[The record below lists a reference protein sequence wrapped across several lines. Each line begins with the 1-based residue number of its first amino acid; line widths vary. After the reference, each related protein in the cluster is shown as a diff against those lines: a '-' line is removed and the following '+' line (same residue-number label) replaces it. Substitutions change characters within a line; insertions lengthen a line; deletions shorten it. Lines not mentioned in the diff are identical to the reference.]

1 MLILADR
8 AAHLERV
15 IRPALADGKYV
26 VCDRFFDSTRAY
38 QGIAGGLGLEVI
50 HNLQQPVLGTTL
62 PDVTL
67 LLDIDPEK
75 GLSRAQER
83 GGDLRFE
90 SKICITQHCSKCS
103 KCKQKYKKTE
113 IEDHVRNTHE
123 REACP
128 ECRKRFE
135 TKELLEHHNFEEHLV
150 EHCKECPKRF
160 KEVEQLVDHS
170 VTEHPKEQCPECE
183 SVFGLAKDLDEHKE
197 KDHSK
202 IMKFNGGMF
211 MMMMAPE

>member
-1 MLILADR
+1 MDSASANSPGRFITLEGGEGAGKSTQIQVVKDYLEARGIDVIVTREPGGTPVGQEIRNLLVSGDKDKWSPLSETLLILADR

-38 QGIAGGLGLEVI
+38 QGIAGGLGLQVI
-50 HNLQQPVLGTTL
+50 HNLQQPVLASTL

-90 SKICITQHCSKCS
+90 SKTLAYHQTLRQAFLDFAKQEPERMVVIDADRDIEAVSTDIIT
-103 KCKQKYKKTE
+103 
-113 IEDHVRNTHE
+113 VLGE
-123 REACP
+123 R
-128 ECRKRFE
+128 
-135 TKELLEHHNFEEHLV
+135 
-150 EHCKECPKRF
+150 
-160 KEVEQLVDHS
+160 
-170 VTEHPKEQCPECE
+170 
-183 SVFGLAKDLDEHKE
+183 LDV
-197 KDHSK
+197 
-202 IMKFNGGMF
+202 
-211 MMMMAPE
+211 

>member
-1 MLILADR
+1 MVVTREPGGTPVGQEIRNLLVSGDKDKWSPLSETLLILADR

-50 HNLQQPVLGTTL
+50 HNLQQPVLGTAL

-90 SKICITQHCSKCS
+90 SKTLAYHQTLRQAFLDFAKQEPERMVVIDADRDIEAVSTDIIT
-103 KCKQKYKKTE
+103 
-113 IEDHVRNTHE
+113 VLGE
-123 REACP
+123 R
-128 ECRKRFE
+128 
-135 TKELLEHHNFEEHLV
+135 
-150 EHCKECPKRF
+150 
-160 KEVEQLVDHS
+160 
-170 VTEHPKEQCPECE
+170 
-183 SVFGLAKDLDEHKE
+183 LDV
-197 KDHSK
+197 
-202 IMKFNGGMF
+202 
-211 MMMMAPE
+211 

>member
-1 MLILADR
+1 MNAASANSPGRFITLEGGEGAGKSTQIQVVKDYLEARGIDVVVTREPGGTPVGQEIRNLLVSGDKDKWSPLSETLLILADR

-90 SKICITQHCSKCS
+90 SKTLAYHQTLRQAFLDFAKQEPERMVVIDADRDIEAVSTDIIT
-103 KCKQKYKKTE
+103 
-113 IEDHVRNTHE
+113 VLGE
-123 REACP
+123 R
-128 ECRKRFE
+128 
-135 TKELLEHHNFEEHLV
+135 
-150 EHCKECPKRF
+150 
-160 KEVEQLVDHS
+160 
-170 VTEHPKEQCPECE
+170 
-183 SVFGLAKDLDEHKE
+183 LDV
-197 KDHSK
+197 
-202 IMKFNGGMF
+202 
-211 MMMMAPE
+211 

>member
-1 MLILADR
+1 MDAASANSPGRFITLEGGEGAGKSSQIQVVKDYLEARGIDVVVTREPGGTPVGQEIRNLLVSGDKDKWSPLSETLLILADR

-38 QGIAGGLGLEVI
+38 QGIAGGLGVEVI

-90 SKICITQHCSKCS
+90 SKTLAYHQTLRQAFLDFAKQEPERMVVIDSDQDIEAVSTDIIT
-103 KCKQKYKKTE
+103 
-113 IEDHVRNTHE
+113 VLGE
-123 REACP
+123 R
-128 ECRKRFE
+128 
-135 TKELLEHHNFEEHLV
+135 
-150 EHCKECPKRF
+150 
-160 KEVEQLVDHS
+160 
-170 VTEHPKEQCPECE
+170 
-183 SVFGLAKDLDEHKE
+183 LDV
-197 KDHSK
+197 
-202 IMKFNGGMF
+202 
-211 MMMMAPE
+211 

>member
-1 MLILADR
+1 MNAASANSPGRFITLEGGEGAGKSTQIKVVKDYLVSRGIDVVVTREPGGIAEGQEIRNLLVSGDKDKWSPLSETLLILADR

-15 IRPALADGKYV
+15 IRPALAEGKYV

-38 QGIAGGLGLEVI
+38 QGIAGGLGLEII

-90 SKICITQHCSKCS
+90 SKTLAYHQTLRQAFLDFAKQEPERMVVIDADRDIEAVSTDIIT
-103 KCKQKYKKTE
+103 
-113 IEDHVRNTHE
+113 VLGE
-123 REACP
+123 R
-128 ECRKRFE
+128 
-135 TKELLEHHNFEEHLV
+135 
-150 EHCKECPKRF
+150 
-160 KEVEQLVDHS
+160 
-170 VTEHPKEQCPECE
+170 
-183 SVFGLAKDLDEHKE
+183 LDV
-197 KDHSK
+197 
-202 IMKFNGGMF
+202 
-211 MMMMAPE
+211 

>member
-1 MLILADR
+1 MDSASANSPGRFITLEGGEGAGKSSQIQVVKDYLEARGIDVVVTREPGGTPVGQEIRNLLVSGDKDKWSPLSETLLILADR

-38 QGIAGGLGLEVI
+38 QGIAGGLGLEII

-90 SKICITQHCSKCS
+90 SKTLAYHQTLRQAFLDFAKQEPERMVVIDADRDIEAVSTDIIT
-103 KCKQKYKKTE
+103 
-113 IEDHVRNTHE
+113 VLGE
-123 REACP
+123 R
-128 ECRKRFE
+128 
-135 TKELLEHHNFEEHLV
+135 
-150 EHCKECPKRF
+150 
-160 KEVEQLVDHS
+160 
-170 VTEHPKEQCPECE
+170 
-183 SVFGLAKDLDEHKE
+183 LDV
-197 KDHSK
+197 
-202 IMKFNGGMF
+202 
-211 MMMMAPE
+211 

>member
-1 MLILADR
+1 MDSASANSPGRFITLEGGEGAGKSTQIQVVKDYLEARGIDVVVTREPGGTPVGQEIRNLLVSGDKDKWSPLSETLLILADR

-75 GLSRAQER
+75 GLSRAQKR

-90 SKICITQHCSKCS
+90 SKTLAYHQTLRQAFLDFVKQEPERMVVIDADRDIEAVSTDIIT
-103 KCKQKYKKTE
+103 
-113 IEDHVRNTHE
+113 VLGE
-123 REACP
+123 R
-128 ECRKRFE
+128 
-135 TKELLEHHNFEEHLV
+135 
-150 EHCKECPKRF
+150 
-160 KEVEQLVDHS
+160 
-170 VTEHPKEQCPECE
+170 
-183 SVFGLAKDLDEHKE
+183 LDV
-197 KDHSK
+197 
-202 IMKFNGGMF
+202 
-211 MMMMAPE
+211 

>member
-1 MLILADR
+1 MDSASANSPGRFITLEGGEGAGKSSQIQVVKDYLEARGIDVVVTREPGGTPVGQEIRNLLVSGDKDKWSPLSETLLILADR

-38 QGIAGGLGLEVI
+38 QGIAGGIGLEVI
-50 HNLQQPVLGTTL
+50 HNLQQTVLGTTL

-90 SKICITQHCSKCS
+90 SKTLAYHQTLRQAFLDFAKQEPERMVVIDADRDIEAVSTDIIT
-103 KCKQKYKKTE
+103 
-113 IEDHVRNTHE
+113 VLGE
-123 REACP
+123 R
-128 ECRKRFE
+128 
-135 TKELLEHHNFEEHLV
+135 
-150 EHCKECPKRF
+150 
-160 KEVEQLVDHS
+160 
-170 VTEHPKEQCPECE
+170 
-183 SVFGLAKDLDEHKE
+183 LDV
-197 KDHSK
+197 
-202 IMKFNGGMF
+202 
-211 MMMMAPE
+211 